1 MRIKNDQNFN
11 VRPARR
17 TCVGKCRGMYEL
29 AEKPGGLNMVR
40 RNLDVVLMALGFFIV
55 IANIGYL
62 IVEVK
67 PENVR
72 SIIQLT
78 PSFIG
83 AIIFWSG
90 SVLMDMK
97 DGKTLDEAIIAI
109 VRQIL
114 WVGLFILIGVLMRK

>member
-1 MRIKNDQNFN
+1 
-11 VRPARR
+11 
-17 TCVGKCRGMYEL
+17 MYAL
-29 AEKPGGLNMVR
+29 AEKPGGLNMLR
-40 RNLDVVLMALGFFIV
+40 RNLDVVLMVLGFIIV

-78 PSFIG
+78 PSFFA

-90 SVLMDMK
+90 SILMDMK
-97 DGKTLDEAIIAI
+97 NGKTLEEAIIAI